1 VRIRSFLGLLFAI
14 AVVFAASYLVKLND
28 PLLQQPFR
36 LTQNTSVTVWWM
48 LFAVFLAG
56 YVPVAAML
64 VADTLRRELKQRRER
79 RQKREEESLE
89 ATYRRAVDL
98 HVDGQL
104 ARAASELEAY
114 LAARPE
120 SFSGLARYGV
130 VLRELGR
137 ADEAIDVHR
146 RASNLYPHAVTV
158 LYQLAD
164 DYVAKGER
172 EVAREIEGRI
182 VRDFP
187 GVGLDVLRKRR
198 GEAVSRRDWVE
209 ASRLHERVTQLLSHA
224 GDAQALAREASLG
237 QGLDYQRGVLLLE
250 EDRVAEASEQFQRLL
265 EHEPRFLPARILQ
278 GECELV
284 AERPAQAVAAWRQG
298 YLETGSPVFL
308 ARIEDHFIEREE
320 PLQAIE
326 TLRGLIAE
334 ADNDLLPRFFLGRL
348 YYRLEM
354 LDEAARTL
362 AGVAERI
369 KSSPS
374 YHYLLGRIHER
385 RQDLPRAVAAYV
397 ACLRQLELG
406 SSEYKCRV
414 CAQRYEDW
422 RDFCSRCGS
431 WNSVDLNFEE
441 ERLSAEELGV
451 QPVPVWGSQED
462 SGEFSL
468 AEAQAA
474 RES

>member
-1 VRIRSFLGLLFAI
+1 MRVRSLFGLLFAV
-14 AVVFAASYLVKLND
+14 AVVFAATYLVKLNGA
-28 PLLQQPFR
+28 LLEEPFR
-36 LTQNTSVTVWWM
+36 LDADTSVTVWWAF
-48 LFAVFLAG
+48 LAVFLAG
-56 YVPVAAML
+56 FLPIGAML
-64 VADTLRRELKQRRER
+64 AADTLRLELRQRRER
-79 RQKREEESLE
+79 RERREEESLE

-98 HVDGQL
+98 HVDGQP
-104 ARAASELEAY
+104 ARAATELEAY
-114 LAARPE
+114 LAARPGD
-120 SFSGLARYGV
+120 FSGLARYGV

-137 ADEAIDVHR
+137 IDEAIEVHR
-146 RASNLYPHAVTV
+146 RASNLFPHAVTV
-158 LYQLAD
+158 LYQLAE
-164 DYVAKGER
+164 DYAAKGER
-172 EVAREIEGRI
+172 DVAREIEGRI

-187 GVGLDVLRKRR
+187 GAGLDVLRKRR
-198 GEAVSRRDWVE
+198 AEAIGRRDWAE
-209 ASRLHERVTQLLSHA
+209 ATKLHERATQLLSQA
-224 GDAQALAREASLG
+224 GDAHALARESSLG

-250 EDRVAEASEQFQRLL
+250 EDRVTEAAEQFRRLL
-265 EHEPRFLPARILQ
+265 AHEPRFLPARILL

-284 AERPAQAVAAWRQG
+284 ADRPAEAVAIWHAG

-326 TLRGLIAE
+326 TLRGLIAP
-334 ADNDLLPRFFLGRL
+334 AGNDLLPRFFLGRL

-354 LDEAARTL
+354 LDEAAKML
-362 AGVAERI
+362 ASVAERI

-385 RQDLPRAVAAYV
+385 RHDLPRAVAEYV

-406 SSEYKCRV
+406 SSEYRCRV
-414 CAQRYEDW
+414 CSNRYEDW
-422 RDFCSRCGS
+422 RDFCARCGS

-451 QPVPVWGSQED
+451 QPVPVWGTQED

-468 AEAQAA
+468 AEVQSA
-474 RES
+474 RDS

>member
-1 VRIRSFLGLLFAI
+1 VRIRSFFGLLFAV
-14 AVVFAASYLVKLND
+14 AVVFAASYLVKLNA
-28 PLLQQPFR
+28 PLLEEPFR
-36 LTQNTSVTVWWM
+36 LGTDTSVTVWWAF
-48 LFAVFLAG
+48 LAIFLAG
-56 YVPVAAML
+56 FLPIAAML
-64 VADTLRRELKQRRER
+64 VADTLRLELTQRRGR
-79 RQKREEESLE
+79 REQREEESLD

-98 HVDGQL
+98 QVDGQL
-104 ARAASELEAY
+104 GRAAAELEAF
-114 LAARPE
+114 LAARPGN
-120 SFSGLARYGV
+120 FSGLARYGV
-130 VLRELGR
+130 LLRELGR
-137 ADEAIDVHR
+137 TDEAIEVHR
-146 RASNLYPHAVTV
+146 RASSLFPHSVTV

-164 DYVAKGER
+164 DYVAKGESG
-172 EVAREIEGRI
+172 VAREIEGRI

-187 GVGLDVLRKRR
+187 GAGLDVLRKRR
-198 GEAVSRRDWVE
+198 AEAIGRRDWAE
-209 ASRLHERVTQLLSHA
+209 ATKLHERATQILSQA
-224 GDAQALAREASLG
+224 GDAQALARESSLG
-237 QGLDYQRGVLLLE
+237 QGLDYQRGVLMLE
-250 EDRVAEASEQFQRLL
+250 EDRVAEAADQFRRLL
-265 EHEPRFLPARILQ
+265 AHEPRFLPARILL

-284 AERPAQAVAAWRQG
+284 AERPAEAVAIWRAG

-320 PLQAIE
+320 PLAAIE
-326 TLRGLIAE
+326 TLRGLIAPAE
-334 ADNDLLPRFFLGRL
+334 NDLLPRFFLGRL

-354 LDEAARTL
+354 LDEAAKTL

-374 YHYLLGRIHER
+374 YHFLLGRIHER
-385 RQDLPRAVAAYV
+385 RHDLPRAVASYV

-414 CAQRYEDW
+414 CSTRYEDW
-422 RDFCSRCGS
+422 RDFCARCGC
-431 WNSVDLNFEE
+431 WNAVELNFEE

-451 QPVPVWGSQED
+451 RSVPVWGTEGD